1 MPTPTINYTDIA
13 TRNPNPLDGQKE
25 LERIVGGVPTKDQS
39 ANLIQAYVNIANTR
53 AAGGGGGFG
62 GKTVNI
68 DTILE
73 ARVGKSKVTDVG
85 AGDAID
91 ALKFLSPQ
99 VDLAQKNQMIQGEIL
114 NQLKRESDLHTTIAE
129 KVGVAGDLLNQYKN
143 MIAESQINGLKFGYT
158 MEQVSGMVG
167 DMSEKTGKFNIISEQ
182 TLNRSYETGRAF
194 VGTLYKLGEAF
205 TEFEKVGIGA
215 KNALDSIDKAGRSSM
230 SLGLNAKKTT
240 EMLKNELGKLNEY
253 GFANGVDGLNRMV
266 QRSLEFRMNMSEV
279 FKIADKVMDPDKAIE
294 LTANMQ
300 MLGGAIGDLN
310 DPLKLMYMAT
320 NNVEGLQDAMMG
332 AVENLA
338 TYNEEQQRFEVTGIN
353 LRRVREMANA
363 LGVDYKELT
372 KGAIAAQERLAATN
386 DLLAKGFDISDA
398 DREFI
403 VNMSQMKDGKMT
415 ITLPKNVADELGMST
430 QVAVESL
437 TQKQIE
443 QLKGYQDQLAE
454 MSTEDIAKGSYNAL
468 TQIEKNTQSLLQGGV
483 RNLMRKTVGEG
494 GAADIAYYEDGD
506 KTKPRGLARAE
517 ESLDIL
523 TKKQAL
529 GEKGLLGNTLE
540 SIFGKI
546 ETVIT
551 NADIVNKLESA
562 LDGFF
567 NELNESAKRSSDKL
581 IEEEKRRNDIN
592 KDSKPMTFNFKH
604 DFNLV
609 PRFEVPFNLEY
620 KGSKEEYV

>member
-1 MPTPTINYTDIA
+1 MTSINYSDIA
-13 TRNPNPLDGQKE
+13 KRFPNPTDGQAE
-25 LERIVGGVPTKDQS
+25 LERQLGGVPNSTQS
-39 ANLIQAYVNIANTR
+39 ANLTQAYVNIANSR

-68 DTILE
+68 DTVLE

-85 AGDAID
+85 AGEAID
-91 ALKFLSPQ
+91 ALKFLSPA
-99 VDLAQKNQMIQGEIL
+99 VDLAEKNKMIQGEIL

-129 KVGVAGDLLNQYKN
+129 KVGVAGDMLNQYKN
-143 MIAESQINGLKFGYT
+143 MIAQSQINALKFGYS

-167 DMSEKTGKFNIISEQ
+167 DMSEKTGKFNLISEQ

-194 VGTLYKLGEAF
+194 VGSLYKLGEAF

-386 DLLAKGFDISDA
+386 DLLGKGFDISDA

-415 ITLPKNVADELGMST
+415 ITLPKNVAEELGTST
-430 QVAVESL
+430 QIAVEDL

-454 MSTEDIAKGSYNAL
+454 MSTEDIAKGTYNSV
-468 TQIEKNTQSLLQGGV
+468 TQIEKMFQSLLQGNV

-494 GAADIAYYEDGD
+494 GVADIAYYEDGD
-506 KTKPRGLARAE
+506 KTKPRGLSRMD
-517 ESLDIL
+517 ESLDVL

-529 GEKGLLGNTLE
+529 GEKGLLGTTLE
-540 SIFGKI
+540 TLSDTI
-546 ETVIT
+546 ETVIK
-551 NADIVNKLESA
+551 NVKILETLETS
-562 LDGFF
+562 LDGLF
-567 NELNESAKRSSDKL
+567 NELKDKAKESSDKYG
-581 IEEEKRRNDIN
+581 EDKKEREKRSEE
-592 KDSKPMTFNFKH
+592 SKPMTFNFKH